1 LIGVILNKS
10 TMKENTVK
18 SGKEILD
25 EFFRD
30 ISSIENIDKTIANML
45 MKLYTDGKLTEKTV
59 INELQKIRTKNERGN
74 EI

>member
-1 LIGVILNKS
+1 
-10 TMKENTVK
+10 MKENTVK

-45 MKLYTDGKLTEKTV
+45 MELYTDGKLTEKTV

>member
-1 LIGVILNKS
+1 
-10 TMKENTVK
+10 MKENTVK

-45 MKLYTDGKLTEKTV
+45 MELYTDGKLTEKAV
-59 INELQKIRTKNERGN
+59 INELQKIRIEYDNEN
-74 EI
+74 

>member
-1 LIGVILNKS
+1 
-10 TMKENTVK
+10 MKKNTVK

>member
-1 LIGVILNKS
+1 
-10 TMKENTVK
+10 MKENTVK

-30 ISSIENIDKTIANML
+30 IPSIENIDKTIANML
-45 MKLYTDGKLTEKTV
+45 MELYTDGKLTEKTV
-59 INELQKIRTKNERGN
+59 INELQKIRTKNEKGN

>member
-1 LIGVILNKS
+1 
-10 TMKENTVK
+10 MKENTVK

>member
-1 LIGVILNKS
+1 
-10 TMKENTVK
+10 MKENIVK

-30 ISSIENIDKTIANML
+30 ISSIENIDKNIANML

-59 INELQKIRTKNERGN
+59 INELQKIRTENERGN